1 VESSLLGHPA
11 EHPET
16 LDADHLSM
24 CKFESRHD
32 PNYRK
37 FGGEIARLY
46 QHAVQMNNDSEP
58 QELFIARGAHSHSV
72 LG

>member
-1 VESSLLGHPA
+1 
-11 EHPET
+11 
-16 LDADHLSM
+16 M